1 MKRTE
6 HTQKW
11 LDALR
16 SGEYE
21 QGRGQLRDENN
32 NFCCLGVMCDLVSPN
47 DWVDVEGF
55 YYHGKEERQYN
66 YPNEEIIRQAGVS
79 GDEAYELA
87 RLNDSVQLTF
97 PQMADEIEKM
107 LDVS

>member
-21 QGRGQLRDENN
+21 QGRGFLELKGNY
-32 NFCCLGVMCDLVSPN
+32 CCLGVAAAVVGIPTDESGENYERVRNALGISRQEQDDLTT
-47 DWVDVEGF
+47 
-55 YYHGKEERQYN
+55 
-66 YPNEEIIRQAGVS
+66 
-79 GDEAYELA
+79 
-87 RLNDSVQLTF
+87 LNDVYEKPFTEI
-97 PQMADEIEKM
+97 ADEIESI
-107 LDVS
+107 LEPEACQ